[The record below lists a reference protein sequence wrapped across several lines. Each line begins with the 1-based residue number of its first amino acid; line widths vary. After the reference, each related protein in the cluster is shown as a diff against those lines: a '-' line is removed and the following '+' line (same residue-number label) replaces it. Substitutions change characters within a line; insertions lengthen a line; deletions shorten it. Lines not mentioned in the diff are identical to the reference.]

1 MAGKNAHLDRCD
13 REIAEICNRVDV
25 ASGRAPAWLVTLGI
39 EDWECEKRLLL
50 VGRSPFDGSRNP
62 TEAKA

>member
-1 MAGKNAHLDRCD
+1 MPEDLKRCD
-13 REIAEICNRVDV
+13 REIAEMEGQHN
-25 ASGRAPAWLVTLGI
+25 APAWLVMLGS

-50 VGRSPFDGSRNP
+50 VGRSPSHGSRNP